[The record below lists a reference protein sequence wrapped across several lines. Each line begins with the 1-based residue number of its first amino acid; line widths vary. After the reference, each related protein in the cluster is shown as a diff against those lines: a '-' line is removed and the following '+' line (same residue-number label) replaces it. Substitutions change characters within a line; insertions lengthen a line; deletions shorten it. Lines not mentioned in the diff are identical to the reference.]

1 MSGALYIV
9 STPIGNMQDITYRA
23 VEVLKTVDFI
33 ISEDTRETSKILNK
47 FSINK
52 PQVSYRDQN
61 HHKIVQELLEL
72 LASGKQ
78 IALVS
83 DNGTPAISDPGFKL
97 IEAVHTAGHTVLSI
111 PGPSALTAAISVAGL
126 PTDKVV
132 FLGFLPKKAQQ
143 RANILKEYGALDATL
158 VIYES
163 PFRAQKLFQEIY
175 DELGNRFICICR
187 ELTKIN
193 ETITRC
199 PVKDILVSKVKVVYK
214 GEFVVLVSKKDYMN
228 E

>member
-23 VEVLKTVDFI
+23 VETLKTVDFI

-47 FSINK
+47 FSITK

-72 LASGKQ
+72 LALGKQ

-97 IEAVHTAGHTVLSI
+97 IEAVHAAGYKVLSI

-132 FLGFLPKKAQQ
+132 FLGFLPKKPQQ
-143 RANILKEYGALDATL
+143 RAAVLKEYGALDATL

-163 PFRAQKLFQEIY
+163 PFRAQKLFQEINE
-175 DELGNRFICICR
+175 ELGDRFICICR

-193 ETITRC
+193 ETVTRC
-199 PVKDILVSKVKVVYK
+199 HVSEILEDKVKVVYK